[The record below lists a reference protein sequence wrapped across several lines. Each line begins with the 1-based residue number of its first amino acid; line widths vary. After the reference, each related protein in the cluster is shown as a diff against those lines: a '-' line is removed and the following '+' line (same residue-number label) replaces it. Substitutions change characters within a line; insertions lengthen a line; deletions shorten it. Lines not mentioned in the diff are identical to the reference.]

1 MAELDSN
8 YIENSDSVNN
18 SNTIDTSNP
27 IDNSKT
33 IEDSST
39 SETINNSND
48 GDVHVCQ
55 NCDTKFVGN
64 FCPNCGQSKVD
75 IHRPFSVLLI
85 DLLEMYMHLTQE
97 FLKHLNHCFLSLER
111 WPMTMFMDVV

>member
-18 SNTIDTSNP
+18 LNIIDTSNP

-39 SETINNSND
+39 SETINNSNN

-55 NCDTKFVGN
+55 
-64 FCPNCGQSKVD
+64 NCGQSKVD